1 MMMVN
6 SLEIRAKKLGVLI
19 REARLNAEKEIAEC
33 AQAMGISPETFAAYE
48 NGSQAPSLPE
58 LETLAFFLNIPT
70 EYFWERATLSTGQ
83 VERPALESIGSL
95 LPLRHRIISVLLR
108 KSRLE
113 ADISLEEL
121 SRYVEIS
128 PDQLK
133 RYESGEQPVPLP
145 ALEVISVALNLSIRE
160 FQDQSGPIGRWAMQR
175 KAIEG
180 FLELPPEM
188 QQFVS
193 KPVNLPYLELAQRLS
208 EMSVDR
214 LRNVAEGLLEITL

>member
-1 MMMVN
+1 MVN
-6 SLEIRAKKLGVLI
+6 SLEIRAKKLGALI
-19 REARLNAEKEIAEC
+19 REARLRAEKGVPEC
-33 AQAMGISPETFAAYE
+33 AQAMGVSPETFAAYE
-48 NGSQAPSLPE
+48 SGAQAPSLPE
-58 LETLAFFLNIPT
+58 LETLAFVLDIPV
-70 EYFWERATLSTGQ
+70 EYFWERASLNTGQ
-83 VERPALESIGSL
+83 VERPAVSTLESL

-121 SRYVEIS
+121 SRYVEI
-128 PDQLK
+128 PAEQLK
-133 RYESGEQPVPLP
+133 RYESGTQPIPLP
-145 ALEVISVALNLSIRE
+145 DLEVISVALNLSIRE
-160 FQDQSGPIGRWAMQR
+160 FQDQSGPIGKWAQQK

>member
-1 MMMVN
+1 MVN

-19 REARLNAEKEIAEC
+19 REARLRAEKETSEC
-33 AQAMGISPETFAAYE
+33 AQLLGVSTETFDAYE
-48 NGSQAPSLPE
+48 NGTQAPSLPE
-58 LETLAFFLNIPT
+58 LETLALLLDVPV
-70 EYFWERATLSTGQ
+70 EYFWERAALSTGQ
-83 VERPALESIGSL
+83 IERPATKTIGNL

-113 ADISLEEL
+113 ANISLEEL
-121 SRYVEIS
+121 SRYAEI
-128 PDQLK
+128 PIEQLED
-133 RYESGEQPVPLP
+133 YEAGRQPVPLP
-145 ALEVISVALNLSIRE
+145 DLEVISLALSLSIRE
-160 FQDQSGPIGRWAMQR
+160 FQDQSGPIGKWTAQK
-175 KAIEG
+175 KAIQG

-193 KPVNLPYLELAQRLS
+193 TPVNLPYLELAQRLS